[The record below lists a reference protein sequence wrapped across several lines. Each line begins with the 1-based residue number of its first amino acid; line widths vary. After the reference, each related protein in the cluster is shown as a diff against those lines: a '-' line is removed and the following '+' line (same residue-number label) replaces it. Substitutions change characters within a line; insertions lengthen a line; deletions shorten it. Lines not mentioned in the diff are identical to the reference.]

1 MSTNFTVDYIMMQ
14 QEGDGSWQRKI
25 DAGLCPRCESTMR
38 HMSDGLEQDY
48 MSCYTCNLVMLTPTY
63 NELEIVVELEE

>member
-1 MSTNFTVDYIMMQ
+1 MSTNFTVDYTMMQ

-38 HMSDGLEQDY
+38 HMSDGLEQDRDWE
-48 MSCYTCNLVMLTPTY
+48 TY
-63 NELEIVVELEE
+63 HN